1 MSTPV
6 MVMGPSGSGKTSSL
20 RNVDATASFLM
31 QTLRKP
37 LPFKGWKTKWKEITP
52 ENKDGNILVSDDPD
66 TIRKY
71 LKAIS
76 ERRPEIKTIFVDDA
90 QYIMANEFM
99 RSALEKGYEKFTRIG
114 QNFWQIIVDSANLR
128 DDLTVVFFQH
138 SETSDATGET
148 KAKTIGKMLDD
159 KITLEGM
166 FTVVLRAAV
175 RDGKNVFL
183 TKNSGLD
190 TVKAPAG
197 MFTEETIE
205 NDINLVLTAISDY

>member
-6 MVMGPSGSGKTSSL
+6 MIMGPSGSGKTSSL
-20 RNVDATASFLM
+20 REVDSTASFLI
-31 QTLRKP
+31 QSLRKP
-37 LPFKGWKTKWKEITP
+37 LPFKGWREKWTEIST
-52 ENKDGNILVSDDPD
+52 ENKAGNLLVTDDPD

-71 LKAIS
+71 MKAVS
-76 ERRPEIKTIFVDDA
+76 ARRPEVKTIFVDDA

-114 QNFWQIIVDSANLR
+114 QNFWQIIVESGSLR

-175 RDGKNVFL
+175 RDGKHVFL
-183 TKNSGLD
+183 TKNSGMD
-190 TVKAPAG
+190 TVKAPIG
-197 MFTEETIE
+197 MFAEETIE
-205 NDINLVLTAISDY
+205 NNINTVLAAISGY